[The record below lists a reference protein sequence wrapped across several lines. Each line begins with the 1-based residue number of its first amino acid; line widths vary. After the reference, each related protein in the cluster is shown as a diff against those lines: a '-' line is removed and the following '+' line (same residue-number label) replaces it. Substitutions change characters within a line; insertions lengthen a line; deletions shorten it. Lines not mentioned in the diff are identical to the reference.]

1 VPDDGHQK
9 RQQKGKTMTTKEA
22 TCAER
27 IASQLASEE
36 ENLRDIFRKID
47 GTGEVEE
54 FEDGYE
60 ELYEYALGTITH
72 QETIFTLSW
81 GGPASYIEV
90 IHNGAEIVSV
100 VYRFSDWFDTAT
112 QELDEESP
120 LYRYAQELINIQ
132 EGNC

>member
-1 VPDDGHQK
+1 
-9 RQQKGKTMTTKEA
+9 MTTKEA

-36 ENLRDIFRKID
+36 ENLKAIYEVLD
-47 GTGEVEE
+47 GTN
-54 FEDGYE
+54 DGAELDEAQE
-60 ELYEYALGTITH
+60 ELYNYALGTITH

-132 EGNC
+132 EGEC

>member
-1 VPDDGHQK
+1 
-9 RQQKGKTMTTKEA
+9 MTTKEA

-36 ENLRDIFRKID
+36 ENLRDIFRVID
-47 GTGEVEE
+47 GEMDTNNEE
-54 FEDGYE
+54 SETQQMDNAYQ
-60 ELYEYALGTITH
+60 ELHNYALGTTTR
-72 QETIFTLSW
+72 QETVITLSW

-90 IHNGAEIVSV
+90 SHDGAEIISAT
-100 VYRFSDWFDTAT
+100 YRFSDWFDTAT
-112 QELDEESP
+112 QELDKESP

>member
-1 VPDDGHQK
+1 
-9 RQQKGKTMTTKEA
+9 MTTKEA

-36 ENLRDIFRKID
+36 ENLRDIFRVID
-47 GTGEVEE
+47 GEIDTNNEE
-54 FEDGYE
+54 SETQQMDNAYQ
-60 ELYEYALGTITH
+60 ELYEYALGTMTH

-90 IHNGAEIVSV
+90 IHNGVWIVSV

-112 QELDEESP
+112 QEIDEESP
-120 LYRYAQELINIQ
+120 IYRYAQELINIQ